1 MIAQG
6 VLEEQA
12 SGEGGGMMNGT
23 TASIAFD
30 IPGLEEATA
39 FIRSRYLVDSILIF
53 GSFARG
59 DARVDSD
66 IDICVTLQRTEK
78 RILDI
83 MVDLHAGLS
92 AILERSIDVVVY
104 DKKVF
109 DERREAGASFE
120 KTIAAEGIAV

>member
-1 MIAQG
+1 M
-6 VLEEQA
+6 
-12 SGEGGGMMNGT
+12 SGST
-23 TASIAFD
+23 PSILVD
-30 IPGLEEATA
+30 IPGMAEAAA
-39 FIRSRYLVDSILIF
+39 FIRSRYLVDSIYIF

-59 DARVDSD
+59 EARVDSD
-66 IDICVTLQRTEK
+66 IDICVTLLRAEK